1 MAPPKVEEIPS
12 YMINAYTMNGTTPI
26 HSWYIDESREQTCH
40 IWTNELISEF
50 IEDFAYDKIK
60 SGTNKYQNYINAP
73 RFIMDA
79 CIKYETDIRGK
90 NIAVIGSHYPWIE
103 AILINGGAKSVTTVE
118 YNVPVCNHDIIK
130 TISYDA
136 FCKSDEKYDAV
147 FSYSSIEHS
156 GLGRYGDD
164 LNPNGDIEAM
174 MYIHKLL
181 QPNGLCFLG
190 IPVGTDA
197 VVWNAH
203 RIYGKNRLPMISSY
217 KFSEIEWIGHDR
229 DILNTC
235 KPDDMNA
242 LCSNIQPLI
251 VLRKL

>member
-1 MAPPKVEEIPS
+1 
-12 YMINAYTMNGTTPI
+12 
-26 HSWYIDESREQTCH
+26 
-40 IWTNELISEF
+40 
-50 IEDFAYDKIK
+50 
-60 SGTNKYQNYINAP
+60 
-73 RFIMDA
+73 
-79 CIKYETDIRGK
+79 
-90 NIAVIGSHYPWIE
+90 
-103 AILINGGAKSVTTVE
+103 
-118 YNVPVCNHDIIK
+118 
-130 TISYDA
+130 
-136 FCKSDEKYDAV
+136 
-147 FSYSSIEHS
+147 
-156 GLGRYGDD
+156 
-164 LNPNGDIEAM
+164 M

-217 KFSEIEWIGHDR
+217 KFSEIEWIGQDR

-235 KPDDMNA
+235 KPDDMHV